1 MTDTMPATDR
11 QTSAAPAFDRWL
23 DAFFTSHFR
32 RNPVNATFT
41 GVHDYDDLLPD
52 TSPAAIAANATEME
66 RLRDE
71 LAALPDEHLSEAQR
85 HDRALADGALRLALW
100 EGQSGHF
107 QRGNPSYSTG
117 EAVFSVMALFHR
129 DAEPV
134 GDRARA
140 AEARMRAIPAFLAQ
154 GRANVTSAP
163 AAWTERAIREAN
175 AGIAYFGDGFA
186 LLIDERGIRSDGLV
200 EAAAIATDAFREHL
214 AWLEGTLLHQT
225 NDHYSAGTKAF
236 ERYLR
241 IGHQLAP
248 EQNAAWVDQYARAA
262 MAKAQQTLE
271 DRAREL
277 DPAAD
282 WREQLAHLADHH
294 PTVES
299 YYGAYTET
307 WQAAKAAALDA
318 DLVTWPDYPIDYGP
332 FPESDRAAAGGLYYL
347 FYRCPAPLGRP
358 ETHYYRVTPIEPDMP
373 AEERESKLRA
383 TNDAQIKLNHVI
395 HHGGIGHHIQNW
407 HAFRA
412 ESRVGRVSG
421 VDSAA
426 RLSLFCAG
434 SLVEGWAV
442 YATETMAEQ
451 TDFLTPLENLSEAQG
466 RVRMA
471 ARAIADVGIHTGAM
485 TMEDAAAFYET
496 EAGMSATAA
505 MGEAVKNSMFPGA
518 AMMYLIGT
526 DAIHDLR
533 RTIAEREGDAFSLRR
548 FHDRFL
554 SYGAIPVAL
563 IATSMMANDA
573 DPISI

>member
-1 MTDTMPATDR
+1 MTDIP
-11 QTSAAPAFDRWL
+11 TSAAPAFDRWL
-23 DAFFTSHFR
+23 EAFFTSHFR

-41 GVHDYDDLLPD
+41 GNHDYDDLLPN
-52 TSPAAIAANATEME
+52 TSPEAIAASHAEMTQ
-66 RLRDE
+66 LRE
-71 LAALPDEHLSEAQR
+71 ALAALPDEPLSEAQR
-85 HDRALADGALRLALW
+85 HDRALADGALQLALW
-100 EGQSGHF
+100 EDQSGHF
-107 QRGNPSYSTG
+107 QRGNPSYYTG

-134 GDRARA
+134 GERADA

-163 AAWTERAIREAN
+163 AAWTERAIREARS
-175 AGIAYFGDGFA
+175 GIAYFGDGFE
-186 LLIDERGIRSDGLV
+186 LLMDERDIRSDGLV
-200 EAAAIATDAFREHL
+200 EAAAIATDAVREHL
-214 AWLEGTLLHQT
+214 AWLEGTLLHKT
-225 NDHYSAGTKAF
+225 SDRYSAGTEAF

-241 IGHQLAP
+241 LGHQLAP
-248 EQNAAWVDQYARAA
+248 EQNAAWVDRYAREA
-262 MAKAQQTLE
+262 MAAARQTLE
-271 DRAREL
+271 QRAHEL

-282 WREQLAHLADHH
+282 WQTQLARLADHH
-294 PTVES
+294 QTVER
-299 YYGAYTET
+299 YYGAYPET
-307 WQAAKAAALDA
+307 WRAAKEAALTA

-332 FPESDRAAAGGLYYL
+332 FPASDRAAAGGLYYL

-373 AEERESKLRA
+373 ADEQAAKLRA

-395 HHGGIGHHIQNW
+395 HHGGIGHHVQNW
-407 HAFRA
+407 NAFRA
-412 ESRVGRVSG
+412 ESRVGRISG

-426 RLSLFCAG
+426 RLSLFCSG

-442 YATETMAEQ
+442 YAVELMAER
-451 TDFLTPLENLSEAQG
+451 TDFLTPLEKLSEAQG

-485 TMEDAAAFYET
+485 TLADAAAFYEA
-496 EAGMSATAA
+496 EAGMTAA
-505 MGEAVKNSMFPGA
+505 ASMGEAVKNSMFPGA

-526 DAIHDLR
+526 DAIYDLR
-533 RTIAEREGDAFSLRR
+533 RAMAEREGDAFSLRR

-563 IATSMMANDA
+563 IAASMTADA
-573 DPISI
+573 TASAS

>member
-1 MTDTMPATDR
+1 MTKTLPATSEP
-11 QTSAAPAFDRWL
+11 TSTAPAFDRWL
-23 DAFFTSHFR
+23 GAFFTSHFR

-41 GVHDYDDLLPD
+41 GQHDYDDLLPD
-52 TSPAAIAANATEME
+52 TSPDAIAANHAEMT
-66 RLRDE
+66 RLREE
-71 LAALPDEHLSEAQR
+71 LAALPDEQLTEAQR
-85 HDRALADGALRLALW
+85 HDRALADGALQLALW
-100 EGQSGHF
+100 EDQSGHF
-107 QRGNPSYSTG
+107 QRGNPSYYTG

-134 GDRARA
+134 GERADA

-154 GRANVTSAP
+154 GRENVTSAP
-163 AAWTERAIREAN
+163 AGWTDRASREARS
-175 AGIAYFGDGFA
+175 GIAYFGDGFGR
-186 LLIDERGIRSDGLV
+186 LLDERGIRSDGLI

-214 AWLEGTLLHQT
+214 AWLEDTLLRQI
-225 NDHYSAGTKAF
+225 NDRYTAGTEAF

-241 IGHQLAP
+241 LGHQLAP
-248 EQNAAWVDQYARAA
+248 EQDAAWVDQYARAA
-262 MAKAQQTLE
+262 IASAQRILE
-271 DRAREL
+271 ERAREL

-282 WREQLAHLADHH
+282 WPTQLARLADRHQS
-294 PTVES
+294 VES

-307 WQAAKAAALDA
+307 WRAAKAAAKAA
-318 DLVTWPDYPIDYGP
+318 DLVTWPDYPIEYGP

-358 ETHYYRVTPIEPDMP
+358 ETHFYRVTPIEPDMP
-373 AEERESKLRA
+373 ADEQEAKLRA

-395 HHGGIGHHIQNW
+395 HHGGIGHHVQNW
-407 HAFRA
+407 NAFRA
-412 ESRVGRVSG
+412 ASRVGRVSG

-426 RLSLFCAG
+426 RLSLFCSG

-442 YATETMAEQ
+442 YAVELMAEQ
-451 TDFLTPLENLSEAQG
+451 TDFLTPLEKLSEAQG

-485 TMEDAAAFYET
+485 TLEDAAAFYEA
-496 EAGMSATAA
+496 EAGMTAA
-505 MGEAVKNSMFPGA
+505 ASMGEAVKNSMFPGA
-518 AMMYLIGT
+518 AMMYLIGA

-533 RTIAEREGDAFSLRR
+533 RALEEREGDAFSLRR

-563 IATSMMANDA
+563 IAAAMTSPEFTATT
-573 DPISI
+573 

>member
-1 MTDTMPATDR
+1 MTDTLPATER

-23 DAFFTSHFR
+23 DAFFDSHFR

-41 GVHDYDDLLPD
+41 GVHDYDHLLPD
-52 TSPAAIAANATEME
+52 TSPEGLAANAAAMT
-66 RLRDE
+66 RLREE
-71 LAALPDEHLSEAQR
+71 LAALPDEHLSESQR
-85 HDRALADGALRLALW
+85 HDRALADGALQLALW
-100 EGQSGHF
+100 EDQSGHF

-134 GDRARA
+134 GERADA
-140 AEARMRAIPAFLAQ
+140 AGARMRAIPAFLAQ
-154 GRANVTSAP
+154 GRTNVPSAP
-163 AAWTERAIREAN
+163 APWTERAIREARS
-175 AGIAYFGDGFA
+175 GIAYFGDGFA
-186 LLIDERGIRSDGLV
+186 LLMDERGIRSDGLV
-200 EAAAIATDAFREHL
+200 EAATIATDAFREHL
-214 AWLEGTLLHQT
+214 AWLEGILLHQT
-225 NDHYSAGTKAF
+225 NDRYSAGTEAF

-241 IGHQLAP
+241 LGHQLAP
-248 EQNAAWVDQYARAA
+248 EQDAAWVERYARTAIAA
-262 MAKAQQTLE
+262 AQQTLE
-271 DRAREL
+271 ERAREL

-282 WREQLAHLADHH
+282 WRTQLDGLADHH
-294 PTVES
+294 PTFER
-299 YYGAYTET
+299 YYGAYTGT
-307 WQAAKAAALDA
+307 WRAAKDAALAA

-332 FPESDRAAAGGLYYL
+332 FPASDRAAAGGLYYL
-347 FYRCPAPLGRP
+347 YYRCPAPLGRP

-373 AEERESKLRA
+373 AGEREAKLRA

-407 HAFRA
+407 NAFRA

-442 YATETMAEQ
+442 YATEMMGEE
-451 TDFLTPLENLSEAQG
+451 TDFLTPLEKLSEAQG

-485 TMEDAAAFYET
+485 TLEDAAAFYEAA
-496 EAGMSATAA
+496 AGMTAAAA

-526 DAIHDLR
+526 DAIQDLR
-533 RTIAEREGDAFSLRR
+533 RTMAERDGDAFSLRR

-563 IATSMMANDA
+563 IAASMTASDA
-573 DPISI
+573 GPASS